1 MNLVRREDKMPRM
14 SAQEKKWQAESDAGA
29 LKRALEIQ
37 KDSVRFKAAN
47 KIIQEELKNLAI
59 ITNTKI
65 VPKGGKKK

>member
-1 MNLVRREDKMPRM
+1 MPRM

-37 KDSVRFKAAN
+37 KDSARFKAAN
-47 KIIQEELKNLAI
+47 KIIQEELKNLAT